1 MQRARQTER
10 RAAGAKMPTQSP
22 ISQSRRDLL
31 VTGSTDAL
39 VAALPNAA
47 SAATHSVNSASQATK
62 GRTTVTA
69 NDGTKLFYKDWG
81 IGKPVLFSHGWPLMS
96 DAWDNQMLA
105 LSRQG
110 YRVIAHDRRGHG
122 RSNQASGG
130 NNMDTYADDMASLM
144 DALDLTGVSLVGHST
159 GGGEVARYIGRHGI
173 DRVAK
178 TVLISAVTPHML
190 KTASN
195 PEGAPM
201 DVFDGLRAGI
211 AADRSSF
218 FKGLAMPF
226 FGFNRA
232 NAKVSQP
239 AIESFWMQGMMGAIK
254 CQYES
259 ITAFSET
266 DFTEDLK
273 SMTIPTLIIQGDDD
287 QIVPISLASLR
298 SAKIVPKAALKI
310 YSGAPH
316 GLYVTHAE
324 KLNADLIEF
333 LNRDI

>member
-1 MQRARQTER
+1 
-10 RAAGAKMPTQSP
+10 MPTQSP
-22 ISQSRRDLL
+22 ISQSRRNLL
-31 VTGSTDAL
+31 VTGSAVVL
-39 VAALPNAA
+39 GAALPNAA
-47 SAATHSVNSASQATK
+47 SAANHSVNSASQATK

-105 LSRQG
+105 LSQQG

-122 RSNQASGG
+122 RSDQASGG

-333 LNRDI
+333 LDRDI

>member
-1 MQRARQTER
+1 
-10 RAAGAKMPTQSP
+10 MPTQSP
-22 ISQSRRDLL
+22 ISQSRRNLL
-31 VTGSTDAL
+31 VTGSAVVL
-39 VAALPNAA
+39 GAALPNAA
-47 SAATHSVNSASQATK
+47 SAANHSVNSASQATK

-122 RSNQASGG
+122 RSDQASGG

-333 LNRDI
+333 LDRDI